1 MSSSNAVEFDD
12 EDPVPELVE
21 ETCADASPLDP
32 EHIARI
38 SAALAD
44 PVRPP
49 ALLRGTARGLEIVL
63 DGRATVDAI
72 AGALNE
78 RLAEAPGF
86 FRGSDVRVRVEDGP
100 LPTGCLGRLDE
111 IATRFELRV
120 VELGAVRYDSA
131 RHEGVPSDSLAAGSA
146 PSPAP
151 EATPELVERG
161 SDRVYAGSAAIPD
174 GLTLTSEPYEAI
186 EMDRVVS
193 PPSNT
198 NDDTSLDKLLVAP
211 AAAAPASGEAAGMK
225 VEREAR
231 DKLARANTQLI
242 DLETEVEAEPE
253 KTRVVVGP
261 IRSGVIL
268 DHRGHVIV
276 FGDVNPGAEVRAE
289 GNIIVLGRL
298 RGTAHAG
305 IGREVGFILALRL
318 EPQQLRIGRMVARAS
333 DSDAA
338 ASEPE
343 IARILADSITVERYQ
358 GRLPRD
364 LAASI

>member
-12 EDPVPELVE
+12 ADPIPELVE

-32 EHIARI
+32 ERIARI

-44 PVRPP
+44 PVRP
-49 ALLRGTARGLEIVL
+49 AAVLRGTARGLEIVL
-63 DGRATVDAI
+63 DGRAGIEAI

-78 RLAEAPGF
+78 RLAEAPAF

-100 LPTGCLGRLDE
+100 LAAGCLARLDE

-120 VELGAVRYDSA
+120 IELGAARYESA

-161 SDRVYAGSAAIPD
+161 SDRVYAGSAAIPE
-174 GLTLTSEPYEAI
+174 GVSLTSEPYEAI
-186 EMDRVVS
+186 EVERVVS

-211 AAAAPASGEAAGMK
+211 AAAA
-225 VEREAR
+225 VL

-242 DLETEVEAEPE
+242 DLETEVEAQPE

-338 ASEPE
+338 SSEPE
-343 IARILADSITVERYQ
+343 IARILSDSITVERYQ